1 LVKKRKLPNIFPG
14 WWINIITGIYSGLG
28 HGFYGYGVSV
38 LFKPLAADLGMSRAE
53 TSWATGI
60 GRLQGSI
67 EAPVTGWLSDRFG
80 PKWVIVFG
88 TSVVVLG
95 LLLMNYVSSPWAYY
109 LIWGVLIAIGTNLAL
124 TIAVDKSLTDWFIR
138 KRGMAFGI
146 RFVIIGV
153 CGVIVLPII
162 TWLVTSYDWRM
173 ACMVWAGVM
182 FTGVPLLWY
191 FVKQKRPEYYG
202 LLPDGA
208 AVESDSQGDLDAM
221 IGRGVEYAAD
231 FEETEFTLRQAV
243 RTPAYWLITISW
255 LFAMV
260 VGGAVNTHCIPFLT
274 DMGISE
280 TVAGGMMAMMVF
292 FTIPARFFAGFL
304 ADRVRKDQMQFLVSA
319 AFLVQ
324 AIGIGVFLLHQSVA
338 TVYVF
343 LILFGFGSGAP
354 VPLRLTIGGRYF
366 GRKAFASIQGTSMVF
381 AAPVALLAPVY
392 AGWVYDSTGSY
403 IPAFTTFVVMA
414 MLAAILM
421 AVMRPPKPPK
431 EVTSDIRKFL

>member
-1 LVKKRKLPNIFPG
+1 MIKKRKLPRLFPG
-14 WWINIITGIYSGLG
+14 WWMNIVTGVYSGLG

-38 LFKPLAADLGMSRAE
+38 IFKPLAADLGLSRAG
-53 TSWATGI
+53 TAWATGI

-80 PKWVIVFG
+80 PRWVIVFG

-95 LLLMNYVSSPWAYY
+95 LFLMNYVDSPWAYY
-109 LIWGVLIAIGTNLAL
+109 LVWGVLTAIGTNLAL
-124 TIAVDKSLTDWFIR
+124 TIAVDKALTDWFIR

-146 RFVIIGV
+146 RFVIIGI

-162 TWLVTSYDWRM
+162 TWLVTSYDWRV
-173 ACMVWAGVM
+173 ACLVWAAVM
-182 FTGVPLLWY
+182 FTGVPLLWH

-208 AVESDSQGDLDAM
+208 AIESDSESDLDGM

-255 LFAMV
+255 ICAMV
-260 VGGAVNTHCIPFLT
+260 VGGAINTHCIPFLT

-280 TVAGGMMAMMVF
+280 TAAGGMMAMMVF
-292 FTIPARFFAGFL
+292 FTVPARFVAGFL
-304 ADRVRKDQMQFLVSA
+304 ADRIRKDRMQFLVAA
-319 AFLVQ
+319 AFLMQ
-324 AIGIGVFLLHQSVA
+324 AAGIGAFLLHQSIA

-354 VPLRLTIGGRYF
+354 VPLRLTMGGRYF

-381 AAPVALLAPVY
+381 SAPVALLAPVY

-403 IPAFTTFVVMA
+403 IPAFMTFVVMA
-414 MLAAILM
+414 TLAAVLM
-421 AVMRPPKPPK
+421 SIIRPPKPPA
-431 EVTSDIRKFL
+431 EVTDIRKFL